1 MGTFSVEVQ
10 IRRPGAASETWAPVK
25 CLVDTGAAFCQF
37 PRPQLSSL
45 GITPERSV
53 PVVLADGT
61 TKDQPAA
68 LLEIRYDAL
77 TAFTLVLFAG
87 ENGLHFSARMR
98 SRDWALSWTPPEGC
112 SGRAAS
118 RSRRRTSSSF

>member
-10 IRRPGAASETWAPVK
+10 IRRPGAASEAWVPVK

-37 PRPQLSSL
+37 PQPQLSSL
-45 GITPERSV
+45 GITPDRSV

-61 TKDQPAA
+61 TKDQPAGW
-68 LLEIRYDAL
+68 LEIRYDAL

-87 ENGLHFSARMR
+87 GNGLTLLGAH
-98 SRDWALSWTPPEGC
+98 ALEGLGLVVDPA
-112 SGRAAS
+112 GRALRPGRFPLA
-118 RSRRRTSSSF
+118 